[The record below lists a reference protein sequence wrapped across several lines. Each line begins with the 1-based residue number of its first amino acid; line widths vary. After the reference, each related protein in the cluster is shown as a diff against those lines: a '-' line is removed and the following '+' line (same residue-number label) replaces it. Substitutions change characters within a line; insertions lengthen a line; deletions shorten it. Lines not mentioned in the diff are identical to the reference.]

1 MGYNGVPGYQ
11 FNNNKFRYNSFKL
24 EELKSIHYENIRQ
37 YAEAYKGNGNVFGV
51 NDFIDFLH
59 TLY

>member
-1 MGYNGVPGYQ
+1 MPGYQ